1 MVLPLSACL
10 LPFPQISLLAR
21 FKCQC
26 QNFSFWERNQTWNIP
41 FNIQR
46 DLVLE
51 VWDDHRTVSQRAFM
65 LNERLYQWKRVM
77 KKMVHRLKP
86 PNMIERGRLQWP
98 VHRIRDWKTLLQ
110 IPALPFT
117 SCEVLGKS
125 LTSQI
130 MIILIIIH
138 KCYITIKSHI
148 NITANGVT
156 EKVVKKKKKHLNPY
170 PPYHYRK

>member
-1 MVLPLSACL
+1 
-10 LPFPQISLLAR
+10 
-21 FKCQC
+21 
-26 QNFSFWERNQTWNIP
+26 
-41 FNIQR
+41 
-46 DLVLE
+46 
-51 VWDDHRTVSQRAFM
+51 
-65 LNERLYQWKRVM
+65 
-77 KKMVHRLKP
+77 MVHRLKP

-156 EKVVKKKKKHLNPY
+156 EKVVKKKKKTSKSIPSISLQEIMCYKYEVYYVYALIIWVKVYRERLIITRIILSFVSYNKKDSLIY
-170 PPYHYRK
+170 CNHYL